1 MDSSDDDESGKPAID
16 WELLASTCSPAALEA
31 LKLTLANKEAEPSG
45 ATAND
50 LSSGASATD
59 ASSTRHT
66 INKSF
71 PSPLLSA
78 TQQSR
83 KIAVNNTAFGKMEYW
98 DERFEEEDEYDW
110 LVTFKSVE
118 KELVRILSP
127 ENKILIVGC
136 GNSTFSADLYDAGFH
151 NLVNIDYSK
160 KVIDRMS
167 AKHSTERPL
176 MQWTEMNMLYLDAY
190 PDEFFDVVLDKA
202 AMDALMV
209 DEGDV
214 WYPAQSVV
222 DSADQM
228 CCEINRVTKKDTGV
242 FVQISFAQPHF
253 RSKYLM
259 GYRKMEQ
266 ECSPYESHK
275 GYNERYNWWL
285 THKPIHVEGGCLN
298 SFLYTATR
306 SEQLKPL

>member
-1 MDSSDDDESGKPAID
+1 MDSSDDDESSKPTID

-31 LKLTLANKEAEPSG
+31 LKLTLANKEAQST
-45 ATAND
+45 ALDAND
-50 LSSGASATD
+50 LSNTPTSAN
-59 ASSTRHT
+59 ASSAELPPTNERPT
-66 INKSF
+66 D
-71 PSPLLSA
+71 
-78 TQQSR
+78 TQVRR
-83 KIAVNNTAFGKMEYW
+83 KGAVDNTVFGKMEYW
-98 DERFEEEDEYDW
+98 DERFEEEEEYDW

-118 KELVRILSP
+118 KDLLRILSP
-127 ENKILIVGC
+127 KDKILIVGC

-167 AKHSTERPL
+167 AKHSAERPL

-214 WYPAQSVV
+214 WYPAQSVI
-222 DSADQM
+222 DAADQM
-228 CCEINRVTKKDTGV
+228 CCEINRVTKKDTGR

-259 GYRKMEQ
+259 GYRKTDQ
-266 ECSPYESHK
+266 EYSPYESHQ

-285 THKPIHVEGGCLN
+285 THKPIDVEGGCLN

-306 SEQLKPL
+306 LEQTK